1 VLPVE
6 VVADLRLAEPAGAA
20 GRTHIAAAS
29 ALAIVGDNVY
39 VIADDE
45 LYLAIFPETGR
56 AKGLAVPLLSGHLP
70 NDDDARSE
78 EKADL
83 ESLTP
88 LAGFE
93 GYPHGGL
100 IALGSGSTPIRRRGA
115 FAAFSESGSIS
126 ETFELDA
133 RPLMEWLDANVPGLN
148 LEGSAV
154 SRDRLRLFQRGN
166 EDDSLNAHIDLDLEA
181 LCTAVGG
188 DRILTGAIVRDVV
201 EHDLGHIRGV
211 RLCFSDADTLPDGR
225 VVFSASAEVDGDGR
239 DGASVGSAVGVMSPA
254 GEVLRLEP
262 VDLEIKAEGL
272 AARPVRD
279 GVEAFMVTDQDDPE
293 VPSRLLRVLLIDP
306 DRDRVPGRDAQ
317 SEGEIS
323 AS

>member
-6 VVADLRLAEPAGAA
+6 DVTDLQLAEPAGAA

-29 ALAIVGDNVY
+29 ALAIVDDDVY

-45 LYLAIFPETGR
+45 LYLAVFPEVGR
-56 AKGLAVPLLSGHLP
+56 AKGRVVPLLSGDLP
-70 NDDDARSE
+70 RDDRDRSDA
-78 EKADL
+78 KADL

-88 LAGFE
+88 LGGFD
-93 GYPHGGL
+93 GRPHGGL
-100 IALGSGSTPIRRRGA
+100 IALGSGSNPIRRRGA
-115 FAAFSESGSIS
+115 FAAFSDTGSIS

-133 RPLMEWLDANVPGLN
+133 RPLMEWLDTRVPGLN
-148 LEGSAV
+148 LEGTAV
-154 SRDRLRLFQRGN
+154 SGDRLRLFQRGN
-166 EDDSLNAHIDLDLEA
+166 EDGSVNAHIDLDLDA
-181 LCTAVGG
+181 LCAAVAG
-188 DRILTGAIVRDVV
+188 DRILTPAIVRDVS

-225 VVFSASAEVDGDGR
+225 IVFSASAEVDEEGP
-239 DGASVGSAVGVMSPA
+239 DGASVGSAVGTMSPS
-254 GEVLRLEP
+254 GEILRLEP

-293 VPSRLLRVLLIDP
+293 VPSRLLRVLL
-306 DRDRVPGRDAQ
+306 PG
-317 SEGEIS
+317 
-323 AS
+323 